1 MKVSTGFC
9 CPHSR
14 TTMGTEHAPH
24 RRRLGRAGV
33 PRGILM
39 CSVLR
44 VQNLLLRLRDWEKKG
59 MESLSRSD
67 MIGQSRLMS
76 TW

>member
-1 MKVSTGFC
+1 MPHTGDGWVEQVFC
-9 CPHSR
+9 
-14 TTMGTEHAPH
+14 
-24 RRRLGRAGV
+24 V
-33 PRGILM
+33 GILM

-59 MESLSRSD
+59 RESLSRSD